1 MKKISAILFLVLIF
15 LSFSNASF
23 KDEQRRYPR
32 VRKAYTDKDS
42 IVKNLSERNFI
53 DIKNLNIYLRVFKLE
68 KKIELWAKNK
78 TDNSY
83 KMIKEYDICST
94 SGRLG
99 PKRKRGDLQIPEGFY
114 HISGFNP
121 YSNFYLSLRI
131 NYPNKSD
138 KILGVKGKLG
148 GDIFI
153 HGDCVTIGCIPIT
166 DDKIKELYILCVE
179 AKNNGQTK
187 IPVTIYP
194 TKLTDNNYSALKT
207 RYQLDSDKLGLW
219 ADLKQGYDYFEE
231 TKRSPNVLFLDNGR
245 HIINK

>member
-1 MKKISAILFLVLIF
+1 MRQLSTILFLILIITSF
-15 LSFSNASF
+15 LFGSF

-32 VRKAYTDKDS
+32 VRKAYADKDS
-42 IVKNLSERNFI
+42 LVKNLLERNSI

-78 TDNSY
+78 TDHSY
-83 KMIKEYDICST
+83 KLIREYDVCST

-153 HGDCVTIGCIPIT
+153 HGDCVTIGCLPIT
-166 DDKIKELYILCVE
+166 NDKIKELYILCVE
-179 AKNNGQTK
+179 AKSNGQSK
-187 IPVTIYP
+187 IPVTIFP

-207 RYQLDSDKLGLW
+207 RYQSGNDKLGLW
-219 ADLKQGYDYFEE
+219 EDLKQGYDYFEE
-231 TKRSPNVLFLDNGR
+231 KRKLPNILFLDSGR
-245 HIINK
+245 HIINN